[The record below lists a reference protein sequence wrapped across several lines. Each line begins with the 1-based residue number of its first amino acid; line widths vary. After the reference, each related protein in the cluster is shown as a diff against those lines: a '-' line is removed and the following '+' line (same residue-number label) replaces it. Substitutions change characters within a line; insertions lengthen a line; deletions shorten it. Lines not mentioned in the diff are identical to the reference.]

1 LTGSGIRIKILEAMA
16 MGKTVISTRIGAGG
30 LEAMH
35 GEHLYLADTPAEYV
49 SVLENLQTRQ
59 DDLQIMGKKARQ
71 FVTENFDI
79 LVLSDKL
86 ISFYKEQ
93 LV

>member
-1 LTGSGIRIKILEAMA
+1 

-30 LEAMH
+30 LEAIH
-35 GEHLYLADTPAEYV
+35 GEHLFLADTPAEYV
-49 SVLENLQTRQ
+49 GILENLQTRQ
-59 DDLQIMGKKARQ
+59 DNLQNMGLKARQ
-71 FVTENFDI
+71 FVKENFDI
-79 LVLSDKL
+79 LVLSEKL